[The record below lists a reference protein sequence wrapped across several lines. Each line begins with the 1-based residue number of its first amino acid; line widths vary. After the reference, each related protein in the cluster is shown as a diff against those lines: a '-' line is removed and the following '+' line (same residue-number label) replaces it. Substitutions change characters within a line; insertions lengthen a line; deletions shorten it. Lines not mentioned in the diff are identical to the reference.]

1 MEEMFAMQMDLEGPA
16 LAPLSCGKAVWLI
29 VLLHGLGAD
38 GNDLIDMAINWQPDP
53 NMLKAEFVAL
63 HAPFPCDSVPQG
75 RQWFSVQDRSPEKM
89 LAGLREAADIL
100 NPALD
105 AMLEKRRLDD
115 SHLALVGFSQGAML
129 ALHAGLRRPKQM
141 AGIVAFSGALQGPET
156 LPGEIL
162 SKPPVFLVHGD
173 ADTIVPYDSMANA
186 KAALKAHEV
195 PVKTLTRAGLGH
207 AIDDDG
213 VYEAGE
219 FLSAVLQKVKSKAK
233 ADAGHDDHD
242 HDDHDH

>member
-1 MEEMFAMQMDLEGPA
+1 MELEGPA
-16 LAPLSCGKAVWLI
+16 LAPLSCGKAVWLV

-63 HAPFPCDSVPQG
+63 NAPFPCDTVPHG

-89 LAGLREAADIL
+89 IAGLREAADIL
-100 NPALD
+100 NPTID
-105 AMLEKRRLDD
+105 AMLEKRHIDD

-129 ALHAGLRRPKQM
+129 ALHAGLRRPNKM
-141 AGIVAFSGALQGPET
+141 AGIVGFSGALHGPE
-156 LPGEIL
+156 LLSEEIR

-173 ADTIVPYDSMANA
+173 ADTVVPFENMARIQ
-186 KAALKAHEV
+186 AALTAQDV
-195 PVKTLTRAGLGH
+195 PVTALARPGLGH
-207 AIDDDG
+207 GIDDDG

-219 FLSAVLQKVKSKAK
+219 FLSSVLKKPKKAAVA
-233 ADAGHDDHD
+233 ADHHDDHD

>member
-1 MEEMFAMQMDLEGPA
+1 M
-16 LAPLSCGKAVWLI
+16 
-29 VLLHGLGAD
+29 
-38 GNDLIDMAINWQPDP
+38 
-53 NMLKAEFVAL
+53 
-63 HAPFPCDSVPQG
+63 
-75 RQWFSVQDRSPEKM
+75 
-89 LAGLREAADIL
+89 
-100 NPALD
+100 
-105 AMLEKRRLDD
+105 
-115 SHLALVGFSQGAML
+115 
-129 ALHAGLRRPKQM
+129 
-141 AGIVAFSGALQGPET
+141 
-156 LPGEIL
+156 PGEIL